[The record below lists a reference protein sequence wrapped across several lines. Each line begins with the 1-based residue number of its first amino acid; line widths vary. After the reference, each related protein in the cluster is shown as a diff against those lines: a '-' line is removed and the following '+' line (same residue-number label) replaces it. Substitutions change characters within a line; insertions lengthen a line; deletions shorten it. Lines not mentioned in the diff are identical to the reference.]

1 MLDKEKVG
9 QLYVEGF
16 NAVQIANQLSVK
28 VEAVRKCI
36 QRNYK
41 EFKKSHNAS
50 KIRNKEIK
58 KITEYEAKQFM
69 SDSVFIKKN
78 RSVYKTNEHGDIVLD
93 KTVAPVVTFDTPR
106 GLKNENSKKSLDIR
120 IRKSNYRKENILFNC

>member
-9 QLYVEGF
+9 QLYLEGF
-16 NAVQIANQLSVK
+16 NAVQIADRLSVK

-41 EFKKSHNAS
+41 KFKSSNMAS
-50 KIRNKEIK
+50 KIRNKEVIR
-58 KITEYEAKQFM
+58 ITEYESKRFM

-78 RSVYKTNEHGDIVLD
+78 RSIYKTNEEGDIILD
-93 KTVAPVVTFDTPR
+93 KAFAKVVTFDTPKK
-106 GLKNENSKKSLDIR
+106 LKNENSTKELDRR
-120 IRKSNYRKENILFNC
+120 IRKSNYRKENIL